1 MTTAVRK
8 RPRRLKVYQRITPED
23 GGLLFGLRE
32 IQQYMRLSVST
43 IRKLRIK
50 HGLPLIKGNDGKW
63 FVSKSILDTWMLA
76 IWRDQLDQER
86 QRIGALEELNA

>member
-23 GGLLFGLRE
+23 GGLLYGLRE
-32 IQQYMRLSVST
+32 IQQYMRLSIST

-50 HGLPLIKGNDGKW
+50 HGLPLGDFRKISYCAKVG
-63 FVSKSILDTWMLA
+63 ML
-76 IWRDQLDQER
+76 R
-86 QRIGALEELNA
+86 

>member
-1 MTTAVRK
+1 MTTTVKK
-8 RPRRLKVYQRITPED
+8 RPRRLKVYQRISPED

-32 IQQYMRLSVST
+32 IQQYMRLSIST
-43 IRKLRIK
+43 IRKLRIE

-76 IWRDQLDQER
+76 IWRI
-86 QRIGALEELNA
+86 QREKDGQRTEALEALT